1 MRVLRLILFLVLFQS
16 CSGQQPKINGLSLVS
31 SRDAINQTHID
42 PIVNVNANYVSI
54 IPFGFIK
61 DLTQPEVRFNTDRQW
76 FGETKDGVTQYAGEL
91 RKKNVKIMLKPQIW
105 VWRGQ
110 YTGFIEMTTEADWK
124 TLEKTYAAYILAY
137 AELATELKADIY
149 CIGTELEKFV
159 KNRPEFWNDL
169 IEKVK
174 TIYKGR
180 ITYAA
185 NWDEFKHTPFW
196 KELDFIGVNAYFPV
210 DTTKTPTVESCK
222 LGWKPHKQIMKD
234 ISKKYKRPIVFT
246 EFGYR
251 SVDYT
256 AKEPWK
262 SDRSM
267 TSVNLQ
273 GQANAT
279 QAIFEE
285 FWDEDWFGG
294 GFLWKWFH
302 NHESS
307 GGSKNSRF
315 TPQNKPAE
323 AVIKKQY
330 KTTIN

>member
-1 MRVLRLILFLVLFQS
+1 MKTLKLLLCLVLFQS
-16 CSGQQPKINGLSLVS
+16 CEGQQPKINGLSLVS
-31 SRDAINQTHID
+31 SREPINQTHIQ
-42 PIVNVNANYVSI
+42 PIVNVHANYVAI
-54 IPFGFIK
+54 IPFGFIR
-61 DLTQPEVRFNTDRQW
+61 DLKNPEVRFNTDRQW
-76 FGETKDGVTQYAGEL
+76 FGETKEGVTQYADQL
-91 RKKNVKIMLKPQIW
+91 RKKKIKVMLKPQIW

-110 YTGFIEMTTEADWK
+110 YTGFIEMETEEDWK
-124 TLEKTYAAYILAY
+124 VLEKTYASYILEY
-137 AELATELKADIY
+137 AKLATELKADIF

-159 KNRPEFWNDL
+159 ENRPKYWNDL

-174 TIYKGR
+174 QIYKGKV
-180 ITYAA
+180 TYAA
-185 NWDEFKHTPFW
+185 NWDEFKDTPFW
-196 KELDFIGVNAYFPV
+196 RKLNFIGVNAYFPV
-210 DTTKTPTVESCK
+210 NTIVTPTIEGCK
-222 LGWKPHKQIMKD
+222 EGWKPHKQIMKE
-234 ISKKYKRPIVFT
+234 ISKKYDRPILFT

-285 FWDEDWFGG
+285 FWNEGWFGG

-302 NHESS
+302 NHDEV
-307 GGSKNSRF
+307 GGVENSRF

-323 AVIKKQY
+323 AIVRKYY
-330 KTTIN
+330 KGIH

>member
-1 MRVLRLILFLVLFQS
+1 MKVFKVLLCLVLLQS
-16 CSGQQPKINGLSLVS
+16 CEGQQPKINGLSLVS
-31 SRDAINQTHID
+31 SREPINQSHIK
-42 PIVNVNANYVSI
+42 PIIDVHANYVAI
-54 IPFGFIK
+54 IPFGFIR
-61 DLTQPEVRFNTDRQW
+61 DLKQPEVRFNTERQW
-76 FGETKDGVTQYAGEL
+76 FGETKDGVTQYTDQL
-91 RKKNVKIMLKPQIW
+91 RKENIKVMLKPQIW

-110 YTGFIEMTTEADWK
+110 YTGFIEMETEEDWK
-124 TLEKTYAAYILAY
+124 VFEKTYGSYILEY
-137 AELATELKADIY
+137 AKLATELKADIF

-159 KNRPEFWNDL
+159 ENRPEYWFDL

-174 TIYKGR
+174 KVYKGK

-185 NWDEFKHTPFW
+185 NWDEFKQTPFW
-196 KELDFIGVNAYFPV
+196 EKLNFIGVNAYFPV
-210 DTTKTPTVESCK
+210 DTIKTPTINGSRK
-222 LGWKPHKQIMKD
+222 GWKPHKQLMKE
-234 ISKKYKRPIVFT
+234 ISKKYDRPILFT

-285 FWDEDWFGG
+285 FWDEKWFGG

-302 NHESS
+302 NHDEV
-307 GGSKNSRF
+307 GGVQNSRF

-323 AVIKKQY
+323 EIVRRFY
-330 KTTIN
+330 KEIR